1 MSPNPVTSRAGISFS
16 LPHRASLSCVVYD
29 PAGYVVSRLAAGTRA
44 AGEHRLT
51 WDATGV
57 EPGVYFC
64 KLTAG
69 GSTSATRLTVV
80 R

>member
-1 MSPNPVTSRAGISFS
+1 V
-16 LPHRASLSCVVYD
+16 SCVVYD
-29 PAGYVVSRLAAGTRA
+29 AAGNLVSRLAAGTRA

-64 KLTAG
+64 RLTAG
-69 GSTSATRLTVV
+69 DGTSTTRLTVV